1 MKVRVRVRVRARA
14 RARTSIRMVTVSETA
29 RAGGVNLGN
38 GGARVTVSETAVK
51 GPCAFI
57 SEMMAMADE
66 GERATARHAMSSAWL
81 GLG

>member
-1 MKVRVRVRVRARA
+1 
-14 RARTSIRMVTVSETA
+14 MVTVSETA

-66 GERATARHAMSSAWL
+66 GELVRVRVRT
-81 GLG
+81 